1 MLWAINRQIV
11 RRTVGAEK
19 GVPDNFVAE
28 KGAVEKGA
36 EETPAKD
43 TMVARAGESPNMAE
57 EVLMVAVCVSVVALL
72 ATKSNT
78 AHMHKNLQKV

>member
-19 GVPDNFVAE
+19 GVPDNFVGE

-36 EETPAKD
+36 EETPAED
-43 TMVARAGESPNMAE
+43 TKVERADGSPNLAE
-57 EVLMVAVCVSVVALL
+57 EVLMVAVCASVVALL
-72 ATKSNT
+72 ATKPNT
-78 AHMHKNLQKV
+78 ARMHTNLQKV